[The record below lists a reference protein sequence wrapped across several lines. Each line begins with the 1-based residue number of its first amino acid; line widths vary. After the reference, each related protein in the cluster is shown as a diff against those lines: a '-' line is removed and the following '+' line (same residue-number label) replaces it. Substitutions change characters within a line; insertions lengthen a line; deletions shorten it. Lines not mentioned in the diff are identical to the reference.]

1 MSETTAKW
9 YSLRV
14 ISGKEKK
21 IKEKIDLEIS
31 RNEWNDVV
39 LQVIVPIE
47 KVYKMRNGKKQT
59 IERNILPGYIL
70 VEAIPEKIFGRGDQ
84 CHFEPH
90 QCNPFPGKK
99 QPDSYVSARGK

>member
-47 KVYKMRNGKKQT
+47 KVYKMRNGKKT
-59 IERNILPGYIL
+59 N
-70 VEAIPEKIFGRGDQ
+70 
-84 CHFEPH
+84 H
-90 QCNPFPGKK
+90 
-99 QPDSYVSARGK
+99 